1 MQSHFRVEEGT
12 EEAAKKNLVKEC
24 KSLLNNTRHELRV
37 QAVRDWYAKQGE
49 PKTKTECRKI
59 YLDKTEYMEVCTF
72 QRSIL
77 RAS

>member
-1 MQSHFRVEEGT
+1 MQSYFRVEEGT

-49 PKTKTECRKI
+49 PKTKTECRNI